1 MITLHVY
8 LTAKPGKESEVEAT
22 IRDSWIKAMA
32 EQPGF
37 LHAALLRPFSDEE
50 LDALGAM
57 KPSHTFE
64 VVSFWESEQLR
75 LEWVARPIH
84 DEVFMPL
91 MELTDNI
98 TPTLTNVGHAWNL

>member
-8 LTAKPGKESEVEAT
+8 MTAKPGRESALET
-22 IRDSWIKAMA
+22 GIRDSWIAAMS

-37 LHAALLRPFSDEE
+37 LHAALLKPFADAA
-50 LDALGAM
+50 LDALGGM

-64 VVSFWESEQLR
+64 VVSYWESEEKR

-84 DEVFMPL
+84 DEVFEPL
-91 MELTDNI
+91 FEHVAEVKHTLAHVAHSWEL
-98 TPTLTNVGHAWNL
+98 

>member
-8 LTAKPGKESEVEAT
+8 MTAKPGKESELEAG
-22 IRDSWIKAMA
+22 IRDSWIATMS

-37 LHAALLRPFSDEE
+37 LHAALLKPFSDAA
-50 LDALGAM
+50 LDALGGL

-64 VVSFWESEQLR
+64 VVSFWGSEEKR
-75 LEWVARPIH
+75 LEWVARPAH

-91 MELTDNI
+91 FENVAEVKHTLSTVEHGWEL
-98 TPTLTNVGHAWNL
+98 

>member
-8 LTAKPGKESEVEAT
+8 MTAKSGHEVQLEDG
-22 IRDSWIKAMA
+22 IRDSWIAAMS

-37 LHAALLRPFSDEE
+37 LHAALLKPFSDEA
-50 LDALGAM
+50 LDALSGM

-64 VVSFWESEQLR
+64 IVSYWESEEKR

-84 DEVFMPL
+84 DQVFEPLFEHVAEVKHTL
-91 MELTDNI
+91 ATVEHSWEL
-98 TPTLTNVGHAWNL
+98 

>member
-8 LTAKPGKESEVEAT
+8 MTAKPGKESELEAG
-22 IRDSWIKAMA
+22 IQDSWIAAMA

-37 LHAALLRPFSDEE
+37 KHAALLKPFPDEA
-50 LDALGAM
+50 LDALGGL

-64 VVSFWESEQLR
+64 IVSYWESEEKR

-84 DEVFMPL
+84 DEVFKPL
-91 MELTDNI
+91 FENVAEVKHTLATVEHGWEL
-98 TPTLTNVGHAWNL
+98 

>member
-1 MITLHVY
+1 MISLHVY
-8 LTAKPGKESEVEAT
+8 MTAKPGKEADLEAG
-22 IRDSWIKAMA
+22 IRDSWIAAMS

-37 LHAALLRPFSDEE
+37 LHAALLKPFSDEE
-50 LDALGAM
+50 LDALGVM

-64 VVSFWESEQLR
+64 VVSFWESEKLR

-91 MELTDNI
+91 MELTDNVA
-98 TPTLTNVGHAWNL
+98 PTLATVEHSWEL

>member
-64 VVSFWESEQLR
+64 VVSFWPSL
-75 LEWVARPIH
+75 LSLTKRPRPKTGSLPKHRISRR
-84 DEVFMPL
+84 EPS
-91 MELTDNI
+91 
-98 TPTLTNVGHAWNL
+98 G

>member
-8 LTAKPGKESEVEAT
+8 MTAKPGRESELEAG
-22 IRDSWIKAMA
+22 IRDSWISAMS

-37 LHAALLRPFSDEE
+37 LHAALLKPFSDKE
-50 LDALGAM
+50 LDALSGM

-64 VVSFWESEQLR
+64 IVSFWESEQKR

-84 DEVFMPL
+84 DQVFEPL
-91 MELTDNI
+91 FELTADI
-98 TPTLTNVGHAWNL
+98 KHTLATVEHGWEL